1 MESGLLARKE
11 TLTARSIGRIPE
23 RVDYADY
30 REAAGA
36 KVPAT
41 FKAAYVDPWTGAT
54 RTFTEIQL
62 GAPLDDAVFARPPAP
77 AK

>member
-36 KVPAT
+36 KVPAIALMNPR
-41 FKAAYVDPWTGAT
+41 KAARFERLMSLKKDLLQGLVSSVKERAL
-54 RTFTEIQL
+54 R
-62 GAPLDDAVFARPPAP
+62 
-77 AK
+77 